1 MNASWDSIARLVSER
16 GYSIHDNDAWAQATR
31 DIEQDEQRDMDDDQ
45 DEQETPARVIPCDEQ
60 LQAEQDEL
68 PRDQRV
74 EDAIIDAHNAP
85 RGMQFQI
92 ASRHTDVLPMN
103 AAPFY
108 RVYFSIPDCNITG
121 YNSHEYLD
129 ALTAA
134 QGAIFC
140 GSPYATIEFILGNVY
155 TQELVQ
161 AVS

>member
-1 MNASWDSIARLVSER
+1 MNSYNPAADGIFAGKAEAAQQDSGLVTDDLS
-16 GYSIHDNDAWAQATR
+16 AWA
-31 DIEQDEQRDMDDDQ
+31 EQNHGIKSVEGLTMGQMADKIIANAAQ
-45 DEQETPARVIPCDEQ
+45 DTPA
-60 LQAEQDEL
+60 
-68 PRDQRV
+68 RV

-85 RGMQFQI
+85 HGMQFQI

-129 ALTAA
+129 AVTAA
-134 QGAIFC
+134 EGAIFC
-140 GSPYATIEFILGNVY
+140 GSPYATIEYILGNVY